1 MVCSEKSMSRITK
14 IFEFMANYKV
24 EEIEGIGEKLG
35 AKLRE
40 AGINSTDKLLAG
52 TQTKKQ
58 RKDLAESTGI
68 SEKLVLKF
76 ANMADLFRIN
86 GIGQEFSELLEV
98 AGVDTVP
105 ELATRNAENL
115 TAKMEEVN
123 EKKKLTRR
131 TPSLKEVTTWIEE
144 AKSLP
149 RVLEY

>member
-1 MVCSEKSMSRITK
+1 
-14 IFEFMANYKV
+14 MANYKI

-35 AKLRE
+35 AKFRE

-52 TQTKKQ
+52 TKTKKQ

-86 GIGQEFSELLEV
+86 GIGEEFSELLEV
-98 AGVDTVP
+98 AGVDTVV

-123 EKKKLTRR
+123 AAKKLTRR
-131 TPSLKEVTTWIEE
+131 TPSLKEVEKWIDE

-149 RVLEY
+149 RMLEY